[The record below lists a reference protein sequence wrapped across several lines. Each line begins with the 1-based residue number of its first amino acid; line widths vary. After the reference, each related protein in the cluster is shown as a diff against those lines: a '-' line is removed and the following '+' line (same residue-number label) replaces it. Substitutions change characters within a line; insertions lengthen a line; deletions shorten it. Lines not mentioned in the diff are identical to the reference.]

1 MQIRHGVI
9 EAVAAEAADK
19 HECLVAELLP
29 HHDGAHHIGNV
40 LFNGELNGADC
51 LRRALCGGVKIAD
64 DKVGANA
71 VLHSGVVARIRTD
84 DVVLFRIEFFKN
96 GAGRQRSRADDH
108 TFFVFDNCHSFM
120 SFTSLYIAM

>member
-1 MQIRHGVI
+1 MI
-9 EAVAAEAADK
+9 ETVAAEAADK
-19 HECLVAELLP
+19 HKCLVAELLP

-40 LFNGELNGADC
+40 LFNGEFNGADR

-71 VLHSGVVARIRTD
+71 VLHSGVIARIRTD

-96 GAGRQRSRADDH
+96 GARTPAEPRR
-108 TFFVFDNCHSFM
+108 
-120 SFTSLYIAM
+120 